1 MFNIKIQCCAL
12 ILLVVLHL
20 LFRPYRKL
28 NTLPNRV
35 FQVTYYIILAGL
47 IADIL
52 SVFLITYQDR
62 LPKILVEVEA
72 KTYLISL
79 ELTALLGLL
88 YLISSVTSKME
99 KIRKWIRINFGVAA
113 FFVILIYVLP
123 IHLVGE
129 NNGEIVYSS
138 GPSAL
143 ATYISAAYFS
153 IFVVLA
159 LVTKRKLLPTRQH
172 RAILMW
178 FCLWMVA
185 SIIQFFNPELLLVG
199 YAGALGIIII
209 FFQSENPELYLDRY
223 TGLFN
228 SMGFFRYMDENYN
241 ANQKLSVISIRF
253 EQTMGHEHS
262 SDYSNN
268 IVTSA
273 ANQFLS
279 LRSAKVFKMLED
291 EVLMIFRDAE
301 EARRILELLKR
312 DLPVKMTIRNIVTV
326 VFVEDTRYVKSS
338 QELLDL
344 ITYARASKTDLSTR
358 NFITADESLTQRM
371 FAEKLMNQQIQEAIA
386 EDRIKVFYQP
396 IFSIC
401 ENRFVS
407 AEALVR
413 IEDENGKII
422 SPVDFIPIA
431 EKNGLIMDI
440 GRRVFEKVCHFFV
453 DKKLESFGIQYIE
466 VNLSVIQCA
475 DEFLAH
481 EYGRIMEKF
490 RIKPSCINL
499 EITESASL
507 HAKQI
512 LIKNMQQ
519 LLDYGT
525 SFSLDDF
532 GTGNSNLNYIVDMP
546 VQIVKFDRSMIQS
559 YFTSQKAKYVMDAA
573 MQMIHGM
580 ELAIVAEGIETE
592 EQYNA
597 MKEIKISY
605 IQGYYFSK
613 PLPEEEFLD
622 FLREKQPA

>member
-253 EQTMGHEHS
+253 EQTVGHEHS

-301 EARRILELLKR
+301 EEAFKVFSKNLQDVLLAPPAGHKAVLALAGIGGAFFLGGKFAILDPIAAVIVSFFIAKVAFEIGF
-312 DLPVKMTIRNIVTV
+312 PNI
-326 VFVEDTRYVKSS
+326 
-338 QELLDL
+338 QELLEASLPPDVEEEIIRIIRNTDKVRFL
-344 ITYARASKTDLSTR
+344 HHLQTRKIGSIYAIDVHIKLDHD
-358 NFITADESLTQRM
+358 ISLVDAHDVATEIE
-371 FAEKLMNQQIQEAIA
+371 EKLRQKYGKQTQINIHME
-386 EDRIKVFYQP
+386 P
-396 IFSIC
+396 LS
-401 ENRFVS
+401 EN
-407 AEALVR
+407 
-413 IEDENGKII
+413 EN
-422 SPVDFIPIA
+422 A
-431 EKNGLIMDI
+431 
-440 GRRVFEKVCHFFV
+440 
-453 DKKLESFGIQYIE
+453 
-466 VNLSVIQCA
+466 
-475 DEFLAH
+475 
-481 EYGRIMEKF
+481 
-490 RIKPSCINL
+490 
-499 EITESASL
+499 
-507 HAKQI
+507 
-512 LIKNMQQ
+512 
-519 LLDYGT
+519 
-525 SFSLDDF
+525 
-532 GTGNSNLNYIVDMP
+532 
-546 VQIVKFDRSMIQS
+546 
-559 YFTSQKAKYVMDAA
+559 
-573 MQMIHGM
+573 
-580 ELAIVAEGIETE
+580 
-592 EQYNA
+592 
-597 MKEIKISY
+597 
-605 IQGYYFSK
+605 
-613 PLPEEEFLD
+613 
-622 FLREKQPA
+622 